1 MSSVEK
7 SIFKNGSTTYYF
19 SSKFFPKDIRQ
30 DVLRLYSFVRTADDY
45 VDKTPQN
52 IKEFNILRGLWDEA
66 VDDPLFDITHHK
78 TDSLNERVV
87 KNMAE
92 LTRRYDFETEWTDA
106 FLASMQADIDK
117 QRYAS
122 LDGSLW
128 YTYGS
133 AEVIGLMMTK
143 LLILPSE
150 AVHYAILQ
158 GRAMQWI
165 NFIRDIA
172 EDTKLGRC
180 YFPAEDLVR
189 FGLENLNEKTV
200 RTNTEAFGQ
209 FIEFQLDRYSA
220 WQREASEGFKLI
232 PKRVRAPLET
242 AVEMYGWTAR
252 QIEKN
257 PLIIYDMKVRPKRRR
272 IVRTGLRRLL

>member
-1 MSSVEK
+1 MSSIEK
-7 SIFKNGSTTYYF
+7 SIFRKGSTTYYF
-19 SSKFFPKDIRQ
+19 SSKFFPKEIRQ

-66 VDDPLFDITHHK
+66 VDDPLFDLVHHK

-143 LLILPSE
+143 LLKLPSK
-150 AVHYAILQ
+150 AAHYAILQ

-189 FGLENLNEKTV
+189 FQLENLNEKTA
-200 RTNTEAFGQ
+200 RTNTESFGQ
-209 FIEFQLDRYSA
+209 FVEYQLDRYHC
-220 WQREASEGFKLI
+220 WQREAQEGFRLI
-232 PKRVRAPLET
+232 PKRMRVPLET
-242 AVEMYGWTAR
+242 AVEMYGWTAQ

-257 PLIIYDMKVRPKRRR
+257 PLIVYDMKVRPKRRR
-272 IVRTGLRRLL
+272 IVRTGIRRLV